1 MQSSRNRRHDE
12 NVVLVSLDEINV
24 SQRTMEKI
32 LRKDRGQ
39 IAQMRADIENG
50 REMVRVIL
58 RPRIAGG
65 YDIEDGRH
73 RVIAAKL
80 AGQAFITAIIIGD

>member
-1 MQSSRNRRHDE
+1 MGSKNNRRHQE
-12 NVVLVSLDEINV
+12 VVAVRLDEVNV
-24 SQRTMEKI
+24 SARTMEKL

-39 IAQMRADIENG
+39 IAEMRADIENG
-50 REMVRVIL
+50 REMVPVIL

-73 RVIAAKL
+73 RVVAAKL
-80 AGQAFITAIIIGD
+80 AGQTFIEALIVDE